1 MFRLRRF
8 CVITKG
14 VTMNSKDRRL
24 PKAIAKRF
32 GHRSHVRLDRF
43 VKRLEKTGFFEWR
56 NGLER
61 QYLNNKDKV

>member
-1 MFRLRRF
+1 
-8 CVITKG
+8 
-14 VTMNSKDRRL
+14 MNSKDRRL